1 MSIPGLGQIAPQQP
15 TTSTTRTITLRP
27 FWEWRFEVPRSSSAA
42 TTTSATTTA
51 PGNVSVG
58 GGGATVRLTS
68 GAAERDGTELALN
81 RVYTFPRNTQSKL
94 LTYTG
99 ATLEVAGAFVD
110 HVAQYPAPEASPQ
123 LPVLNLHFALQ
134 ELRAGVGR
142 GGGDNT
148 NDNGGGGGGGG
159 VPGPRVMICGERD
172 SGKTTVARTL
182 AALATRAG
190 GQPLVGSVDPREG
203 MLALPGTIS
212 AAVFGTVM
220 DVEDPAAGFGVSGTP
235 SSGPSAVP
243 VKLPMV
249 YYVGRERVD
258 EDVPLWRDLVG
269 KLGSSARAKF
279 AADEVVRE
287 AGLLLDT
294 PAASVAKG
302 DLDILMHAAHEFAVN
317 IVVVIGSVELHAE
330 LQRRFE
336 NERTLHGE
344 VVTLIFLDK
353 SDGVAER
360 DKDFM
365 KFTREA
371 AIKEYFFGDAK
382 RTLSPFTQSVGF
394 DDVAVF
400 RTPEGSGF
408 YDNKPALE
416 RADISAEMSHWTLAV
431 MNASVNDPPEIIRQ
445 APVMGFVAIA
455 DVDED
460 RRRLKVLSPVSGRL
474 GNRPMVWGRWP
485 EPYINLLG

>member
-1 MSIPGLGQIAPQQP
+1 M
-15 TTSTTRTITLRP
+15 
-27 FWEWRFEVPRSSSAA
+27 
-42 TTTSATTTA
+42 
-51 PGNVSVG
+51 
-58 GGGATVRLTS
+58 S
-68 GAAERDGTELALN
+68 GAL
-81 RVYTFPRNTQSKL
+81 
-94 LTYTG
+94 
-99 ATLEVAGAFVD
+99 VD
-110 HVAQYPAPEASPQ
+110 TVAQYAAPEASPQ
-123 LPVLNLHFALQ
+123 LMLLNLHFALQ
-134 ELRAGVGR
+134 ELRAAAA
-142 GGGDNT
+142 
-148 NDNGGGGGGGG
+148 GGGGGGGG
-159 VPGPRVMICGERD
+159 LGGHNNNNNGGGGAAAVPGPRVMICGEKD
-172 SGKTTVARTL
+172 SGKTTVTRTL

-203 MLALPGTIS
+203 MLALPGTVS

-269 KLGSSARAKF
+269 KLGSSVGAKF

-302 DLDILMHAAHEFAVN
+302 DLEVLTHAVNEFAGELPESGRVTVHELTVTVN
-317 IVVVIGSVELHAE
+317 IVVVIGSVDLHAE

-336 NERTLHGE
+336 NERTIHGE
-344 VVTLIFLDK
+344 TITLILLDK

-382 RTLSPFTQSVGF
+382 RTLSPFTQSVSF

-400 RTPEGSGF
+400 RTPDGSVVFSIQPWPSTDSDPASGF
-408 YDNKPALE
+408 YDSKPALE
-416 RADISAEMSHWTLAV
+416 RAEVSAEMSHWTLAV
-431 MNASVNDPPEIIRQ
+431 MNASVNDPPEVIRQ

>member
-1 MSIPGLGQIAPQQP
+1 MSIPGLGQIAPLQP

-27 FWEWRFEVPRSSSAA
+27 FWEWRFEVPRSSSSGSAA
-42 TTTSATTTA
+42 NTNTS
-51 PGNVSVG
+51 G

-99 ATLEVAGAFVD
+99 ATLEVSGAFVD
-110 HVAQYPAPEASPQ
+110 RVAQYPSPEASPQ

-134 ELRAGVGR
+134 ELRTAAGAGSGNKD
-142 GGGDNT
+142 GGI
-148 NDNGGGGGGGG
+148 NGGGGGGGARP
-159 VPGPRVMICGERD
+159 PGPRVMICGEKD

-249 YYVGRERVD
+249 YYVGREKAD
-258 EDVPLWRDLVG
+258 EDVSLWRDLVG
-269 KLGSSARAKF
+269 KLGSSVRAKF

-302 DLDILMHAAHEFAVN
+302 DLEVLTHAVNEFAVN
-317 IVVVIGSVELHAE
+317 IVAVLGSVELHAE

-336 NERTLHGE
+336 NARTVHGE
-344 VVTLIFLDK
+344 PITLILLDK

-400 RTPEGSGF
+400 RTPEATGF
-408 YDNKPALE
+408 YDTRPALE
-416 RADISAEMSHWTLAV
+416 RAEISAEMSHWTLAV
-431 MNASVNDPPEIIRQ
+431 MNASVNDPPEVIRQ